1 MINASGVI
9 KVERD
14 KQRIVVDTS
23 PDIIDY
29 YHWFIERH
37 FWIRLQ
43 RPLHNAHVTITNK
56 KHHNN
61 VNWQRAMYYD
71 GKRVDFRYDP
81 YVIQGGYTKGFIMFY
96 LKVYSKELDNMK
108 KDLNIVENDGYRG
121 LHITIGS
128 SGKSGSNHVLFWPEL
143 ITIK

>member
-14 KQRIVVDTS
+14 KQRIVVETS

-43 RPLHNAHVTITNK
+43 RPLHNAHITITNPK
-56 KHHNN
+56 FHKD
-61 VNWQRAMYYD
+61 VNWQRAVYYD
-71 GKRVDFRYDP
+71 GERVNFQYDP
-81 YVIQGGYTKGFIMFY
+81 CVIQGGHTKGFIMFY
-96 LKVYSKELDNMK
+96 LKVYSEVLDNMK
-108 KDLNIVENDGYRG
+108 KDLNIVENNGYRG
-121 LHITIGS
+121 LHITLAN
-128 SGKSGSNHVLFWPEL
+128 GKHGNVHPWLPKM

>member
-14 KQRIVVDTS
+14 KQRIVVETS

-29 YHWFIERH
+29 YHWH
-37 FWIRLQ
+37 LSKKYWIILQ
-43 RPLHNAHVTITNK
+43 RPLHNAHITITNPK
-56 KHHNN
+56 FHKD
-61 VNWQRAMYYD
+61 VNWQRAVYYD
-71 GKRVDFRYDP
+71 GERVDFQYDP
-81 YVIQGGYTKGFIMFY
+81 YMIRGGYTKGFIMFY
-96 LKVYSKELDNMK
+96 LKVYSETIDNMK
-108 KDLNIVENDGYRG
+108 KDLNIIEKDSYRG

-128 SGKSGSNHVLFWPEL
+128 SGKSGTKHVLYWPKM